1 MFNFFKKKTENK
13 TSELVAISHGKLVD
27 LDTVSDPIFAQ
38 KMMGDGYALVPNDG
52 KLYSP
57 VSGKVRTIFPTKH
70 AIGITTETG
79 IDVLIHLGFD
89 TVELEGKPFDLNIQE
104 GQTIVAGESI
114 GNVDLSALTQADKDK
129 TFVVVCTD
137 MDQVGSMEIN
147 SPQTVEATQNVG
159 YIKIK

>member
-1 MFNFFKKKTENK
+1 MFNFFKKKAENK

-57 VSGKVRTIFPTKH
+57 VSGKVKTIFPTKH

-89 TVELEGKPFDLNIQE
+89 TVELEGKTLRFKHSRRSNDRCWRKY
-104 GQTIVAGESI
+104 GERGSI
-114 GNVDLSALTQADKDK
+114 CSHT
-129 TFVVVCTD
+129 
-137 MDQVGSMEIN
+137 S
-147 SPQTVEATQNVG
+147 
-159 YIKIK
+159 